1 MTAMQKKL
9 LRLPEILE
17 AMSMKKSFFYLQI
30 KRGLMSKPIKIGRS
44 SYWERE
50 AVEKFIAEQIAKR
63 DVADDKEPAVRCE

>member
-1 MTAMQKKL
+1 MNTISKKL

-17 AMSMKKSFFYLQI
+17 ITSMKKSFFYLQI

-50 AVEKFIAEQIAKR
+50 AVEKFIKEQIAKR
-63 DVADDKEPAVRCE
+63 DAGLEKRSTA

>member
-1 MTAMQKKL
+1 MTVMQKKL
-9 LRLPEILE
+9 LRLPEVLE

-50 AVEKFIAEQIAKR
+50 AVEKFVAEQIAKR
-63 DVADDKEPAVRCE
+63 DVASEEESAG

>member
-1 MTAMQKKL
+1 MQKKL
-9 LRLPEILE
+9 LRLPEILG

-63 DVADDKEPAVRCE
+63 DISDERNRQADGE

>member
-1 MTAMQKKL
+1 MTVMQKKL
-9 LRLPEILE
+9 LRLPEVLE

-50 AVEKFIAEQIAKR
+50 AVEKFVAEQIAKR
-63 DVADDKEPAVRCE
+63 DVAGEEKSAG

>member
-1 MTAMQKKL
+1 MTVMQKKL
-9 LRLPEILE
+9 LRLPEVLE

-50 AVEKFIAEQIAKR
+50 AVEKFVAEQIAKR
-63 DVADDKEPAVRCE
+63 DVASEQESAG

>member
-1 MTAMQKKL
+1 MTVMQKKL
-9 LRLPEILE
+9 LRLPEVLE

-50 AVEKFIAEQIAKR
+50 AVEKFVTEQIAKR
-63 DVADDKEPAVRCE
+63 DVASEQESAG